1 MTLEFE
7 KLTGELEQMALTT
20 ARRYEL
26 RRQRLD
32 EALNVLAQNRV
43 NWTAVS
49 HALTLASKKADA
61 KLYRSARPFNET
73 EPLDA
78 AIDAPPPPPQA
89 TLIATDGSQIMPDR
103 HAAYL
108 YYLINVG
115 GIVYHHGGSRGHGSS
130 SAPEI
135 FAVPKLVYPSD
146 DDSLDNFNST
156 GGAVSIERDL
166 QEIEILARQAFHH
179 RHDNEIVLAVL
190 DQRLLYWP
198 IGSAGVAENAAVTDW
213 GKHITDIR
221 RSGALLCGYIDRPG
235 SIAVSTLLR
244 SIAALDAP
252 TFNWRELGTQ
262 KATQGLADR
271 DLFGALLQPGQRSK
285 VFVYV
290 SPPNETFAGQDPA
303 NEVCFFY
310 VNPATHGEQI
320 ARVDIP
326 RWVAED
332 EGAVTAVHSL
342 IIDQCR
348 LLGDYPYVLARADET
363 AVVGRQDTAEL
374 NFMIDVIMERH
385 GIHAGITAK
394 QGSKD
399 LARGGRTR
407 FR

>member
-7 KLTGELEQMALTT
+7 KLTGDIEQMALTT

-26 RRQRLD
+26 RRERLD
-32 EALNVLAQNRV
+32 EALNLLAKNRV

-49 HALTLASKKADA
+49 HALTLASKKADQ
-61 KLYRSARPFNET
+61 KLYRSARPFNES

-78 AIDAPPPPPQA
+78 AIDAASPPPQA
-89 TLIATDGSQIMPDR
+89 TIIATDGSQIMPDR

-115 GIVYHHGGSRGHGSS
+115 GIVYHHGSSR
-130 SAPEI
+130 APEV
-135 FAVPKLVYPSD
+135 FAVPKLVYPAD
-146 DDSLDNFNST
+146 DDALDTFNSS

-166 QEIEILARQAFHH
+166 QEIEILARQTFHH

-213 GKHITDIR
+213 GKQMSDIHR
-221 RSGALLCGYIDRPG
+221 TGSLLCGYIDRPG
-235 SIAVSTLLR
+235 SIAVNTLLR
-244 SIAALDAP
+244 SLAALDDP
-252 TFNWRELGTQ
+252 HFNWRELGTQ

-290 SPPNETFAGQDPA
+290 SPPNETFASQDPA

-310 VNPATHGEQI
+310 VNPASSGEQI

-363 AVVGRQDTAEL
+363 AVVGRRDATEL

-385 GIHAGITAK
+385 GIQAGITAK
-394 QGSKD
+394 QGSKEI
-399 LARGGRTR
+399 ARGGRSR
-407 FR
+407 FK

>member
-7 KLTGELEQMALTT
+7 RLTADLEQMALTT

-26 RRQRLD
+26 RRGRLD
-32 EALNVLAQNRV
+32 EARAALTEYRT
-43 NWTAVS
+43 NWTAVAN
-49 HALTLASKKADA
+49 ALTLAAKRGDP
-61 KLYRSARPFNET
+61 KLYRSARPFDEN

-78 AIDAPPPPPQA
+78 AIDPPAPPPQA

-115 GIVYHHGGSRGHGSS
+115 GIVYHHGESRP
-130 SAPEI
+130 PET
-135 FAVPKLVYPSD
+135 FTVPQLVYPPD
-146 DDSLDNFNST
+146 DNDLDTFNISS
-156 GGAVSIERDL
+156 GAVSIERDVK
-166 QEIEILARQAFHH
+166 EIETLAQQTFHH
-179 RHDNEIVLAVL
+179 RHDSNLTLAVL

-198 IGSAGVAENAAVTDW
+198 IGSEGVAENAAVTEW
-213 GKHITDIR
+213 GNHMTGIR
-221 RSGALLCGYIDRPG
+221 QTGALLCGYIDRPG
-235 SIAVSTLLR
+235 SIGVTTLLKSITAVS
-244 SIAALDAP
+244 DP
-252 TFNWRELGTQ
+252 KFNWRLLGTQ
-262 KATQGLADR
+262 KATQGLTDR
-271 DLFGALLQPGQRSK
+271 DLFGAFLAPGQRSK

-290 SPPNETFAGQDPA
+290 SPPNNTFAEQDPA

-310 VNPATHGEQI
+310 VNPASSNQQI

-332 EGAVTAVHSL
+332 EGAVTAVHAL

-363 AVVGRQDTAEL
+363 AVVGRQDASEL

-385 GIHAGITAK
+385 GLHAAVTAK

-399 LARGGRTR
+399 IARGGRTR
-407 FR
+407 FK

>member
-7 KLTGELEQMALTT
+7 RLTADLEQMALTT

-26 RRQRLD
+26 RQERLA
-32 EALNVLAQNRV
+32 EALAALETYRT

-49 HALTLASKKADA
+49 NALTLARKRGDD
-61 KLYRSARPFNET
+61 KLYRSARPFDEN
-73 EPLDA
+73 EPLDTA
-78 AIDAPPPPPQA
+78 VDAPAPPAQA
-89 TLIATDGSQIMPDR
+89 TIIATDGSQIMPDR

-115 GIVYHHGGSRGHGSS
+115 GIVYHHGENRP
-130 SAPEI
+130 PET
-135 FAVPKLVYPSD
+135 FTVPQLVYPPD
-146 DDSLDNFNST
+146 DNDLDTFNISS
-156 GGAVSIERDL
+156 GAVSIERDVK
-166 QEIEILARQAFHH
+166 EIETLAQQTFHH
-179 RHDNEIVLAVL
+179 RHDSDLTLAVL

-198 IGSAGVAENAAVTDW
+198 IGSEGVAENAAVTEW
-213 GKHITDIR
+213 GNHMTGIR
-221 RSGALLCGYIDRPG
+221 QTGALLCGYIDRPG
-235 SIAVSTLLR
+235 SIGVTTLLK
-244 SIAALDAP
+244 SVTAVADP
-252 TFNWRELGTQ
+252 KFNWRLLGTQ
-262 KATQGLADR
+262 KATQGLTDR
-271 DLFGALLQPGQRSK
+271 DLFGALLAPGQRSK

-290 SPPNETFAGQDPA
+290 SPPNNTFAEQDPA

-310 VNPATHGEQI
+310 VNPASSGQQI

-332 EGAVTAVHSL
+332 EAAVTAVHAL

-363 AVVGRQDTAEL
+363 AVVGRQDASEL

-385 GIHAGITAK
+385 GLHAAITAK

-399 LARGGRTR
+399 IARGGRTR
-407 FR
+407 FK

>member
-7 KLTGELEQMALTT
+7 KLTGDLEQMAQTT

-26 RRQRLD
+26 RRERLD
-32 EALNVLAQNRV
+32 EARNVLTKNRT

-49 HALTLASKKADA
+49 HALTLASKKTDP

-73 EPLDA
+73 EPLDD

-103 HAAYL
+103 HAAHL

-115 GIVYHHGGSRGHGSS
+115 GIVYHHGRSH
-130 SAPEI
+130 APEI
-135 FAVPKLVYPSD
+135 FAVPKLVYPPD
-146 DDSLDNFNST
+146 DNTLDNFNSSS
-156 GGAVSIERDL
+156 GAVSIERDL
-166 QEIEILARQAFHH
+166 QEIEILARQAFQH
-179 RHDNEIVLAVL
+179 RQDNDILLAVL

-213 GKHITDIR
+213 GKHMTDIR
-221 RSGALLCGYIDRPG
+221 RAGALLCGYIDRPG

-244 SIAALDAP
+244 SLAALDDP
-252 TFNWRELGTQ
+252 HVNWRELGTQ

-290 SPPNETFAGQDPA
+290 SPPNETFASQDPA

-310 VNPATHGEQI
+310 VNPASSGEQI

-363 AVVGRQDTAEL
+363 AVVGRRDAAEL

-385 GIHAGITAK
+385 GIQAGITAK
-394 QGSKD
+394 QGSKEI
-399 LARGGRTR
+399 ARGGRGR
-407 FR
+407 FK

>member
-7 KLTGELEQMALTT
+7 RLTADLEQMALTT

-26 RRQRLD
+26 RRGRLE
-32 EALNVLAQNRV
+32 EAQAALKEYRT
-43 NWTAVS
+43 NWTAVDN
-49 HALTLASKKADA
+49 ALTLAAKRGDP
-61 KLYRSARPFNET
+61 KLYRSARPFDET

-78 AIDAPPPPPQA
+78 AIDPPAPPPQA
-89 TLIATDGSQIMPDR
+89 TILATDGSQIMPDR

-115 GIVYHHGGSRGHGSS
+115 GIVYHHGDSPGHGENRP
-130 SAPEI
+130 PET
-135 FAVPKLVYPSD
+135 FTVPQLVYPETED
-146 DDSLDNFNST
+146 ELDKFNRSGT
-156 GGAVSIERDL
+156 ISIERDL
-166 QEIEILARQAFHH
+166 QEIDILSQQAFYH
-179 RHDNEIVLAVL
+179 RNDSELVLAVL

-198 IGSAGVAENAAVTDW
+198 IGSEGVAENAAVTAW
-213 GKHITDIR
+213 GESMTDIHR
-221 RSGALLCGYIDRPG
+221 TGALLCGYIDRPG
-235 SIAVSTLLR
+235 SIGVVTLMKSITAVS
-244 SIAALDAP
+244 DP
-252 TFNWRELGTQ
+252 TFNWRLLGTQ
-262 KATQGLADR
+262 KGVQGLTDR
-271 DLFGALLQPGQRSK
+271 DLFGALLAPSQRSK

-290 SPPNETFAGQDPA
+290 SPPNNTFAEQDPA

-310 VNPATHGEQI
+310 VNPASSGQQI

-332 EGAVTAVHSL
+332 EGAVTAVHAL

-363 AVVGRQDTAEL
+363 AVVGRQDASEL

-385 GIHAGITAK
+385 GLHAAVTAK

-399 LARGGRTR
+399 IARGGRTR
-407 FR
+407 FK